1 MARLFVA
8 AWPPADVLDELE
20 DIERPPRN
28 GVRWTTSDQWHVT
41 LRFLGEVS
49 PPVAMAALEH
59 LSTAA
64 AHAEVGPAL
73 ARFGRGYLALPVRGL
88 HDLAAAVIDATATV
102 GDPPDDRS
110 FRGHLTLARLRPR
123 ANVGGLAGT
132 PFSAGFPVTEVAL
145 VHSELHPDGS
155 RYHTLDTVVLG

>member
-8 AWPPADVLDELE
+8 AWLPADVVEELE

-28 GVRWTTSDQWHVT
+28 GVRWTAPDQWHVT
-41 LRFLGEVS
+41 LRFFGEVS

-59 LSTAA
+59 LSAAA

-73 ARFGRGYLALPVRGL
+73 ARFGRGYLALPVRRL
-88 HDLAAAVIDATATV
+88 NDLAAAVVNATAEV
-102 GDPPDDRS
+102 GEPPDDRP

-132 PFSAGFPVTEVAL
+132 PFSAGFLVTEVAL
-145 VHSELHPDGS
+145 VHSELHADGS
-155 RYHTLDTVVLG
+155 RYHTLDTVALG